1 MKTSGYA
8 NEKPNENVY
17 ENVYENENVYV
28 YVYCFIIF
36 RRSSLRSHTA
46 EDA

>member
-1 MKTSGYA
+1 MKTGGYA

-17 ENVYENENVYV
+17 ENENENENVYV

-36 RRSSLRSHTA
+36 RLSSL
-46 EDA
+46 